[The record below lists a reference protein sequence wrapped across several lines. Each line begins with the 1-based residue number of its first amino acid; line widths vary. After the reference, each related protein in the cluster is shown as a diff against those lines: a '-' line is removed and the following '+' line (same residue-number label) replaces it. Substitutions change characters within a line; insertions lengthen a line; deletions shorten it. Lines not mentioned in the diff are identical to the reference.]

1 VAGTA
6 AGGEVLAVAEAH
18 SVPGAVSRLTAG
30 TTSLTSLATGS
41 ATQRGRA
48 LVFATSGDV
57 RLASVDIAVSG
68 AAPGR
73 LPSRSGLM
81 AVAGSIAITGNATIA
96 GTGNVVLGTDAGAIA
111 VGGMLTATAGLGIVD
126 TIFTTP
132 PAAAGTIAV
141 DAGIISASG
150 DITLSSPVRAAAG
163 LSFTGGNAISLNDVT
178 AAAALDI
185 DASGRITTGA
195 LRAGTGID
203 LVGSAITAG
212 AITTTSGLARIAA
225 TGDIGTGAIAV
236 LALGDVSITAGGSI
250 TVAAVSTPGGLGL
263 VAGGGS
269 VVAGAIA
276 AGPVAVLLA
285 RGSVKTGAISTGR
298 SGTVFIGDA
307 GQAGLIADD
316 GKGGR
321 DYTALLAAAPAAL
334 PGDVLIGG
342 TVTTGQ
348 FRLAGAGLARI
359 SGTLDAATRVDID
372 GDTVQLALVR
382 SGGAVRLRA
391 AAALS
396 GDGLQAGGAVLARGN
411 GLTLGAVTAAGA
423 IELVSDAAITV
434 GALRGDGNV
443 KLDSRGTIRAA
454 TISAG
459 NSLEISV
466 DAAPGTPADII
477 TAALDA
483 GITAAAADPQ
493 AGYQIGL
500 ATLSGSITTGA
511 IAARGNVGLLSQQG
525 AITTGAVATDR
536 DFAVLARTG
545 ITTGGL
551 TVGGSVTL
559 ADAAMAA
566 LLSADISP
574 LSPPAGFDLT
584 PLQSAAKPLRLAGD
598 IGVGGPV
605 VTGGFSAAATGRFS
619 SGSIDASSSLFI
631 DAAALAL
638 GHIRAGVDIGLD
650 ADTDIVAG
658 TIRAGRDARLAGAGS
673 VRTATISVGDRL
685 FLRSGGRVD
694 SGDIAAGTS
703 AAATSAAGP
712 AAAVPGGRG
721 DVLIGAG
728 GDVSLGNVAANG
740 AAGVIS
746 AGRIVA
752 GTVTAGSRIVLLAD
766 TGVTSG
772 TLTTPLAGGVFIG
785 AAAQRGLISFD
796 AAGNPVYTALFA
808 ADPVPMA
815 GDIVIDRDVTT
826 GIFKAA
832 ATDGIRISG
841 TVTAAL
847 GSVLDADSQVLGD
860 LSLGGPLSISVDSA
874 LIIGNIAAAGAVA
887 LTSLGDLT
895 AGSIVASGGVSITA
909 RAGADGTG
917 DVRIGDVRSEADIR
931 ISAVGN
937 ITAGALSAADSIF
950 LRAALPATTPATTSA
965 TTPATTA
972 AAPVIRTGNIDT
984 GITNPLAGPAGN
996 FLLFVE
1002 SAGTADVGNVR
1013 AKGSIGIIARG
1024 GALVT
1029 GDLAAGSTIALLDGL
1044 GIATGAITTP
1054 DTAGVFIASHRQA
1067 PLIGFDQPGT
1077 PDYAALFAA
1086 TPMRLVGDLT
1096 INGAVTTGLFKAAAT
1111 GTVTIGTL
1119 AAAHDI
1125 YVDGA
1130 ALALGSIAGGS
1141 DLELISDTALTLGN
1155 VRAEGDI
1162 DLSGGGR
1169 LVAGSLSAGDS
1180 VTLVGAGVTTASIS
1194 AGITAASRDP
1204 LALYGVGVRS
1214 TGAVSIGTIDAR
1226 GPVGLAALDSNI
1238 SAAAITTGESLALLA
1253 RTGVTVGSIRTP
1265 AGGLTLVAADTMA
1278 TLVTKAANG
1287 NADYTAL
1294 ANAAPVA
1301 LAGPVALG
1309 GSIDTGTLRIAA
1321 TGAVTGSAP
1330 INATGAVTIR
1340 SGALALGAINAG
1352 GLLDISSTGTLA
1364 LGALRVEGGID
1375 IEAGDTISIAGIS
1388 AGDSV
1393 AIGFGD
1399 AAAAGASL
1407 TTGSIDAGSLRPS
1420 QAPGAAYQVGVSGR
1434 GAVSIGAVTARGN
1447 IGLLSANGSIS
1458 VGAVSTT
1465 AAFAGL
1471 AATGFA
1477 GTSISTGPQS
1487 AVYVANASMFTP
1499 FAGTLDALGPAAG
1512 FDFAAL
1518 FALAPVRIGGPLAL
1532 SGAVV
1537 TGRFTAAASG
1547 AVTLAGLAAGTS
1559 ASIDSGAL
1567 ASFGG
1572 TVTAPAIIVSSADIA
1587 ITGGLGSSATSA
1599 VTLNIAATASA
1610 ITLGGSNDSGGGYVL
1625 GSAEAGRIAATTL
1638 TIAAQG
1644 NEPAAMTV
1652 QALNFAGSG
1661 AATNG
1666 RTLALVTG
1674 GSIRINGALA
1684 LTGAGAGDTLRLS
1697 AGRRIEIATDAGGR
1711 IDGTASGGT
1720 ASGGTASGGAS
1731 GGGTLG
1737 GTIDLSGADVWV
1749 GTSDLLG
1756 QLAANSGFAGRD
1768 AALAAAAA
1776 VPDLAGALA
1785 ADRIMVAAQAS
1796 FLVQNSGSVAQ
1807 KAGFSAG
1814 SGGFSI
1820 RPSGTTALDL
1830 VINGR
1835 AQDAAG
1841 AFQINQKTVDVV
1853 RFASVGDAPVGFAA
1867 TATVNNC
1874 SIGKICGLAAEQGGL
1889 VVSNIGNTVAALTQ
1903 GTQASSEAAIEEA
1916 AEQAAEEASDAAEN
1930 QPQTRLNRLVDLSV
1944 AIEDAPITEPIT
1956 GEGNPTLWLDLP
1968 ADAGV
1973 KP

>member
-1 VAGTA
+1 
-6 AGGEVLAVAEAH
+6 
-18 SVPGAVSRLTAG
+18 
-30 TTSLTSLATGS
+30 
-41 ATQRGRA
+41 
-48 LVFATSGDV
+48 
-57 RLASVDIAVSG
+57 
-68 AAPGR
+68 
-73 LPSRSGLM
+73 M
-81 AVAGSIAITGNATIA
+81 
-96 GTGNVVLGTDAGAIA
+96 
-111 VGGMLTATAGLGIVD
+111 
-126 TIFTTP
+126 
-132 PAAAGTIAV
+132 
-141 DAGIISASG
+141 
-150 DITLSSPVRAAAG
+150 
-163 LSFTGGNAISLNDVT
+163 
-178 AAAALDI
+178 
-185 DASGRITTGA
+185 
-195 LRAGTGID
+195 
-203 LVGSAITAG
+203 
-212 AITTTSGLARIAA
+212 
-225 TGDIGTGAIAV
+225 
-236 LALGDVSITAGGSI
+236 
-250 TVAAVSTPGGLGL
+250 
-263 VAGGGS
+263 
-269 VVAGAIA
+269 
-276 AGPVAVLLA
+276 
-285 RGSVKTGAISTGR
+285 
-298 SGTVFIGDA
+298 
-307 GQAGLIADD
+307 
-316 GKGGR
+316 
-321 DYTALLAAAPAAL
+321 
-334 PGDVLIGG
+334 
-342 TVTTGQ
+342 
-348 FRLAGAGLARI
+348 
-359 SGTLDAATRVDID
+359 
-372 GDTVQLALVR
+372 
-382 SGGAVRLRA
+382 
-391 AAALS
+391 
-396 GDGLQAGGAVLARGN
+396 
-411 GLTLGAVTAAGA
+411 
-423 IELVSDAAITV
+423 
-434 GALRGDGNV
+434 
-443 KLDSRGTIRAA
+443 
-454 TISAG
+454 
-459 NSLEISV
+459 
-466 DAAPGTPADII
+466 
-477 TAALDA
+477 
-483 GITAAAADPQ
+483 
-493 AGYQIGL
+493 
-500 ATLSGSITTGA
+500 
-511 IAARGNVGLLSQQG
+511 
-525 AITTGAVATDR
+525 
-536 DFAVLARTG
+536 
-545 ITTGGL
+545 
-551 TVGGSVTL
+551 
-559 ADAAMAA
+559 
-566 LLSADISP
+566 
-574 LSPPAGFDLT
+574 
-584 PLQSAAKPLRLAGD
+584 
-598 IGVGGPV
+598 
-605 VTGGFSAAATGRFS
+605 
-619 SGSIDASSSLFI
+619 
-631 DAAALAL
+631 
-638 GHIRAGVDIGLD
+638 
-650 ADTDIVAG
+650 
-658 TIRAGRDARLAGAGS
+658 
-673 VRTATISVGDRL
+673 
-685 FLRSGGRVD
+685 
-694 SGDIAAGTS
+694 
-703 AAATSAAGP
+703 
-712 AAAVPGGRG
+712 
-721 DVLIGAG
+721 
-728 GDVSLGNVAANG
+728 
-740 AAGVIS
+740 
-746 AGRIVA
+746 
-752 GTVTAGSRIVLLAD
+752 
-766 TGVTSG
+766 
-772 TLTTPLAGGVFIG
+772 
-785 AAAQRGLISFD
+785 
-796 AAGNPVYTALFA
+796 
-808 ADPVPMA
+808 
-815 GDIVIDRDVTT
+815 
-826 GIFKAA
+826 
-832 ATDGIRISG
+832 
-841 TVTAAL
+841 
-847 GSVLDADSQVLGD
+847 
-860 LSLGGPLSISVDSA
+860 
-874 LIIGNIAAAGAVA
+874 
-887 LTSLGDLT
+887 
-895 AGSIVASGGVSITA
+895 
-909 RAGADGTG
+909 
-917 DVRIGDVRSEADIR
+917 
-931 ISAVGN
+931 
-937 ITAGALSAADSIF
+937 
-950 LRAALPATTPATTSA
+950 
-965 TTPATTA
+965 
-972 AAPVIRTGNIDT
+972 IRTGNIDT

-1013 AKGSIGIIARG
+1013 AKGSIGIIAQG

-1214 TGAVSIGTIDAR
+1214 NGAVSIGTIDAR
-1226 GPVGLAALDSNI
+1226 GPVGLAALDSSI

-1253 RTGVTVGSIRTP
+1253 RTGVTVGSIRTS

-1364 LGALRVEGGID
+1364 LGALRGEGGID

-1532 SGAVV
+1532 SGAVA

-1559 ASIDSGAL
+1559 ANIDSGAL

-1644 NEPAAMTV
+1644 NQPAAMTV

-1720 ASGGTASGGAS
+1720 ASGGAA

-1756 QLAANSGFAGRD
+1756 KLAANSGFAGRD

-1814 SGGFSI
+1814 SGSFSI

-1853 RFASVGDAPVGFAA
+1853 RFASATDAPAGFAA
-1867 TATVNNC
+1867 TATVNAC

>member
-1 VAGTA
+1 
-6 AGGEVLAVAEAH
+6 
-18 SVPGAVSRLTAG
+18 
-30 TTSLTSLATGS
+30 
-41 ATQRGRA
+41 
-48 LVFATSGDV
+48 
-57 RLASVDIAVSG
+57 
-68 AAPGR
+68 
-73 LPSRSGLM
+73 
-81 AVAGSIAITGNATIA
+81 
-96 GTGNVVLGTDAGAIA
+96 
-111 VGGMLTATAGLGIVD
+111 
-126 TIFTTP
+126 
-132 PAAAGTIAV
+132 
-141 DAGIISASG
+141 
-150 DITLSSPVRAAAG
+150 
-163 LSFTGGNAISLNDVT
+163 
-178 AAAALDI
+178 
-185 DASGRITTGA
+185 
-195 LRAGTGID
+195 
-203 LVGSAITAG
+203 
-212 AITTTSGLARIAA
+212 
-225 TGDIGTGAIAV
+225 
-236 LALGDVSITAGGSI
+236 
-250 TVAAVSTPGGLGL
+250 
-263 VAGGGS
+263 
-269 VVAGAIA
+269 
-276 AGPVAVLLA
+276 
-285 RGSVKTGAISTGR
+285 
-298 SGTVFIGDA
+298 
-307 GQAGLIADD
+307 
-316 GKGGR
+316 
-321 DYTALLAAAPAAL
+321 
-334 PGDVLIGG
+334 
-342 TVTTGQ
+342 
-348 FRLAGAGLARI
+348 
-359 SGTLDAATRVDID
+359 
-372 GDTVQLALVR
+372 
-382 SGGAVRLRA
+382 
-391 AAALS
+391 
-396 GDGLQAGGAVLARGN
+396 
-411 GLTLGAVTAAGA
+411 
-423 IELVSDAAITV
+423 
-434 GALRGDGNV
+434 
-443 KLDSRGTIRAA
+443 
-454 TISAG
+454 
-459 NSLEISV
+459 
-466 DAAPGTPADII
+466 
-477 TAALDA
+477 
-483 GITAAAADPQ
+483 
-493 AGYQIGL
+493 
-500 ATLSGSITTGA
+500 
-511 IAARGNVGLLSQQG
+511 
-525 AITTGAVATDR
+525 
-536 DFAVLARTG
+536 
-545 ITTGGL
+545 
-551 TVGGSVTL
+551 
-559 ADAAMAA
+559 
-566 LLSADISP
+566 
-574 LSPPAGFDLT
+574 
-584 PLQSAAKPLRLAGD
+584 
-598 IGVGGPV
+598 
-605 VTGGFSAAATGRFS
+605 
-619 SGSIDASSSLFI
+619 
-631 DAAALAL
+631 
-638 GHIRAGVDIGLD
+638 
-650 ADTDIVAG
+650 
-658 TIRAGRDARLAGAGS
+658 
-673 VRTATISVGDRL
+673 
-685 FLRSGGRVD
+685 
-694 SGDIAAGTS
+694 
-703 AAATSAAGP
+703 
-712 AAAVPGGRG
+712 
-721 DVLIGAG
+721 
-728 GDVSLGNVAANG
+728 
-740 AAGVIS
+740 
-746 AGRIVA
+746 
-752 GTVTAGSRIVLLAD
+752 
-766 TGVTSG
+766 
-772 TLTTPLAGGVFIG
+772 
-785 AAAQRGLISFD
+785 
-796 AAGNPVYTALFA
+796 
-808 ADPVPMA
+808 
-815 GDIVIDRDVTT
+815 
-826 GIFKAA
+826 
-832 ATDGIRISG
+832 
-841 TVTAAL
+841 
-847 GSVLDADSQVLGD
+847 VLGD

-937 ITAGALSAADSIF
+937 INAGALSAADSIF

-965 TTPATTA
+965 TTPATTP

-1130 ALALGSIAGGS
+1130 ALALGSIVGGS

-1214 TGAVSIGTIDAR
+1214 TGVVSIGTIDAR
-1226 GPVGLAALDSNI
+1226 GPVGLAALDSSI

-1711 IDGTASGGT
+1711 IDGTASV
-1720 ASGGTASGGAS
+1720 GAA

-1853 RFASVGDAPVGFAA
+1853 RFASATDAPAGFAA
-1867 TATVNNC
+1867 TATVNAC

>member
-1 VAGTA
+1 M
-6 AGGEVLAVAEAH
+6 
-18 SVPGAVSRLTAG
+18 PGAVSRFTAG

-48 LVFATSGDV
+48 LVLATSGDV
-57 RLASVDIAVSG
+57 TLASVDIAVSG

-111 VGGMLTATAGLGIVD
+111 VGGTLTATAGLGIVD

-132 PAAAGTIAV
+132 PAVAGTIAV
-141 DAGIISASG
+141 GAGIISASG

-236 LALGDVSITAGGSI
+236 LALGDVSIMAGGSV
-250 TVAAVSTPGGLGL
+250 TVAAVSTPGLLGL

-285 RGSVKTGAISTGR
+285 RGSVKTDAISTGR

-342 TVTTGQ
+342 SVTTGQ

-372 GDTVQLALVR
+372 GGTVQLALVR

-500 ATLSGSITTGA
+500 ATLGGSITTGA

-598 IGVGGPV
+598 IGIGGPV

-638 GHIRAGVDIGLD
+638 GNIRAGVDIGLD

-703 AAATSAAGP
+703 TAGTSAAATSTAGP

-740 AAGVIS
+740 DAGVIS

-752 GTVTAGSRIVLLAD
+752 GTVMAGSRIVLLAG

-950 LRAALPATTPATTSA
+950 LRAALPATTPVTTPV

-972 AAPVIRTGNIDT
+972 ATPAAPVIRTGNIDT

-1214 TGAVSIGTIDAR
+1214 NGAVSIGTIDAR
-1226 GPVGLAALDSNI
+1226 GPVGLAALDSSI

-1532 SGAVV
+1532 SGAVA

-1559 ASIDSGAL
+1559 ANIDSGAL

-1720 ASGGTASGGAS
+1720 ASGGAA

-1853 RFASVGDAPVGFAA
+1853 RFASATDAPAGFAA
-1867 TATVNNC
+1867 TATVNAC